1 MKNYSVFAI
10 DDDVVTSGKAFDYEK
25 IDDVVEQVFK
35 VVKKIIVDHNLGAF
49 SIGGWSYGG
58 VVAMLTALKLEVTG
72 IEVNTVITFDSPIVK
87 KSKPIEYSMVE
98 SLKTNGKDNLDEQLI
113 ERSIDH
119 FKKCTRLLNLFY
131 WQFTYNNLHDMKS
144 SLLEILPEDDREQSN
159 GTENHKLSP
168 RHATFTT
175 PGDHWNMIF
184 YPHSE
189 KIKITIENH
198 FNKSN

>member
-35 VVKKIIVDHNLGAF
+35 VVKKIIADHNLGAF

-119 FKKCTRLLNLFY
+119 FKKCTRLLNLFHS
-131 WQFTYNNLHDMKS
+131 QFTYNNLHDMRS
-144 SLLEILPEDDREQSN
+144 SLLEILPEDDCEQSN
-159 GTENHKLSP
+159 GSENQKLSL

-175 PGDHWNMIF
+175 PGNHWNMIF
-184 YPHSE
+184 FPHNE